1 MFVKQERSIYNTGAM
16 KLFGKKNCYVLMH
29 KDIPVLKADYS
40 EVQHEFKDVMEILNE
55 THLPIGCRKHGELS
69 LHRLNYWYIRR
80 SIPGYRV
87 GLSQLMSRLEVSHP
101 MDLVE
106 YTHAVSVSDTYW
118 LKKENENVEWKDVSF
133 FSHSFDQAGFGSAM
147 FASVANI
154 NPDRARVTP
163 NSNTAGFHRKAWFE
177 RNDGLV
183 LLKGGYPFHQM
194 EPVNEWLAYTL
205 GTQLHLNVLPYHT
218 EVYENALVSVCPC
231 MTDEN
236 TDLVTAEMILMDC
249 DAPKDELQLSS
260 YIAQL
265 DRHGIKDA
273 RKKVSQQILLDYI
286 LMNTDR
292 HAQNMGI
299 LVDANTNTWIDT
311 TPIFDTGTCLGCLVE
326 DNEILSEARQH
337 ECTLLNRRHFDF
349 DLLLNH
355 IDLDDYEFP
364 KSLLEIPRE
373 YGNQLVRYQSVT
385 GITDERIENAYT
397 LLYRQLLKI
406 RKLARNRN

>member
-1 MFVKQERSIYNTGAM
+1 M
-16 KLFGKKNCYVLMH
+16 KLFGKKNSYVLMH

-40 EVQHEFKDVMEILNE
+40 EVQHEFKEVYEILNE
-55 THLPIGCRKHGELS
+55 THLPVGCRKHGELS

-87 GLSQLMSRLEVSHP
+87 GLSELMTRLEVSHP

-118 LKKENENVEWKDVSF
+118 LKKENEEVSWNDVSF
-133 FSHSFDQAGFGSAM
+133 FHRSFDQAGFGSAM
-147 FASVANI
+147 FATTAHV
-154 NPDRARVTP
+154 NPDSARVTP
-163 NSNTAGFHRKAWFE
+163 NSNTAGFHRKAWFN
-177 RNDGLV
+177 RNYSFV

-205 GTQLHLNVLPYHT
+205 GTALQMNVLQYHT

-249 DAPKDELQLSS
+249 DASKDELQLDA
-260 YIAQL
+260 YIDQL
-265 DRHGIKDA
+265 EKHGITDA
-273 RKKVSQQILLDYI
+273 RKKVSQQLLLDYI

-299 LVDANTNTWIDT
+299 LVDANTNEWIDT
-311 TPIFDTGTCLGCLVE
+311 TPIFDTGTCLACLVE
-326 DNEILSEARQH
+326 DSEILDDIRQH
-337 ECTLLNRRHFDF
+337 ECTLLNRRHFDY
-349 DLLLNH
+349 DLLLEH
-355 IDLDDYEFP
+355 INLNDFSFP
-364 KSLLEIPRE
+364 KSLLQIPRE
-373 YGNQLVRYQSVT
+373 YGNMLVRYQSIT
-385 GITDERIENAYT
+385 GISDDRIENTYT

-406 RKLARNRN
+406 RKLAKKAVQ